1 MTKPKKVDQ
10 SPGVIAFR
18 LDPESEQILA
28 ERAAALGVSRNIL
41 ARRYLIEVLEASE
54 ERTALR
60 EAVNAANGNL
70 TLFYNN
76 FIFAVEAVLVSA
88 GRERWHPRKP
98 GANAVPSWP
107 ECPACSTFPPVPG

>member
-1 MTKPKKVDQ
+1 MKARMPRSQSSRWRWRSRAPEIHRHRTLTRGYASRLPRLILDYMTKPKKVDQ

-41 ARRYLIEVLEASE
+41 ARHYLIEVLEASE

-70 TLFYNN
+70 T
-76 FIFAVEAVLVSA
+76 
-88 GRERWHPRKP
+88 
-98 GANAVPSWP
+98 
-107 ECPACSTFPPVPG
+107 

>member
-1 MTKPKKVDQ
+1 MPKPKKVDQ

-70 TLFYNN
+70 TRFYNS
-76 FIFAVEAVLVSA
+76 FIFAVEALLVSA
-88 GRERWHPRKP
+88 GKVKEEEARAWIDEHFK
-98 GANAVPSWP
+98 
-107 ECPACSTFPPVPG
+107 

>member
-1 MTKPKKVDQ
+1 MPKPKKVDP

-41 ARRYLIEVLEASE
+41 ARRYVIEALEASE
-54 ERTALR
+54 ERAALR

-70 TLFYNN
+70 NRFHDN
-76 FIFAVEAVLVSA
+76 FIFAVEALLVSA
-88 GRERWHPRKP
+88 GKVKP
-98 GANAVPSWP
+98 DEAQAWI
-107 ECPACSTFPPVPG
+107 EEHFK